1 MNAAQLLVSCL
12 ESEGVRF
19 AFGIPGEE
27 NLELM
32 DALRGSSVRF
42 VLTRHE
48 GAAAFMADVYGRLS
62 GRAGVCLA
70 TLGPGATN
78 LVTGVADA
86 FLDRAPLVA
95 ITAQANL
102 SKIHRESHQ
111 YVDILQLFGP
121 ITKWNARVE
130 SPDVVPEIVRKAFK
144 LAEAEKPGSTHVEL
158 PENVAED
165 EADPKQKPLRREPV
179 SAPTPARASVEQAA
193 LLIEKAGRPV
203 ILAGNGVIRNGSSAE
218 LTQFAERLHI
228 PVVTTVMGKGAIPW
242 RSPMSLLT
250 IGILPRDHELAGL
263 DDSDLVICVGYDF
276 VEYDPRSWNARGD
289 RRIIHVDALPAEI
302 SAQYLPEVEV
312 IGEIRESLQ
321 TLGQRIARE
330 RTSGRRSL
338 PSRDGIMKTL
348 ESELGEHSGKVLNP
362 QRTLWDLRDILEP
375 DDLLISDVGAHKL
388 WLSRFFRVAKP
399 KTIIISNG
407 LSPMGI
413 AVPGGIAAKLMDP
426 NRRVVTL
433 SGDGGFLMSVHEL
446 ETASRENAPTVNLV
460 FRDGGLGSIRWKQM
474 AKFQRT
480 VGTEFNNPDFSDLA
494 KAFGLRGFRVE
505 HASELNS
512 ILREALES
520 KVPCLVDVPVDYGT
534 NPFLARAR

>member
-12 ESEGVRF
+12 ENEGVRF

-130 SPDVVPEIVRKAFK
+130 NPDVVPEIVRKAFK

-193 LLIEKAGRPV
+193 LLIEKAARPV

-242 RSPMSLLT
+242 TSPMSLLT
-250 IGILPRDHELAGL
+250 IGILPHDHELAGL

-302 SAQYLPEVEV
+302 STQYLPEVEV

-321 TLGQRIARE
+321 TLGQRIAKE
-330 RTSGRRSL
+330 RTSGRSL

-474 AKFQRT
+474 AKFNRT
-480 VGTEFNNPDFSDLA
+480 FGTEFSNPDFADLA

-505 HASELNS
+505 HPSELNS

>member
-1 MNAAQLLVSCL
+1 M
-12 ESEGVRF
+12 EGH
-19 AFGIPGEE
+19 E
-27 NLELM
+27 
-32 DALRGSSVRF
+32 RGSTPGLLSRERGGSLRVRHPRRRKPRAHGRSAGKLGP
-42 VLTRHE
+42 VRPD
-48 GAAAFMADVYGRLS
+48 AARRRRGVHGGRLRPS
-62 GRAGVCLA
+62 LRSRGGVPRHP
-70 TLGPGATN
+70 GPGSDQP
-78 LVTGVADA
+78 G
-86 FLDRAPLVA
+86 DR
-95 ITAQANL
+95 
-102 SKIHRESHQ
+102 R
-111 YVDILQLFGP
+111 G
-121 ITKWNARVE
+121 RC
-130 SPDVVPEIVRKAFK
+130 VP
-144 LAEAEKPGSTHVEL
+144 
-158 PENVAED
+158 
-165 EADPKQKPLRREPV
+165 
-179 SAPTPARASVEQAA
+179 RASVEQAA
-193 LLIEKAGRPV
+193 LLIQKAARPV

-242 RSPMSLLT
+242 TSPMSLLT

-289 RRIIHVDALPAEI
+289 RRIIHIDALPAEI

>member
-12 ESEGVRF
+12 ENEGVRF

-193 LLIEKAGRPV
+193 LLIEKAARPV

-242 RSPMSLLT
+242 TSPMSLLT
-250 IGILPRDHELAGL
+250 IGILPHDHELAGL

-302 SAQYLPEVEV
+302 STQYLPEVEV

-321 TLGQRIARE
+321 TLGQRIAKE
-330 RTSGRRSL
+330 RTSGRSL

-480 VGTEFNNPDFSDLA
+480 VGTEFSNPDFADLA

-520 KVPCLVDVPVDYGT
+520 NAPCLVDVPVDYGT

>member
-1 MNAAQLLVSCL
+1 MKAAQLLVSCL
-12 ESEGVRF
+12 ENEGVRF

-32 DALRGSSVRF
+32 DALRGSAVRF

-111 YVDILQLFGP
+111 YVDILQLFGR

-165 EADPKQKPLRREPV
+165 EADPNQKPLPREAV
-179 SAPTPARASVEQAA
+179 GAPSPARASVEQAA
-193 LLIEKAGRPV
+193 LLMGKAERPI

-242 RSPMSLLT
+242 TSPMSLLT
-250 IGILPRDHELAGL
+250 IGILPHDHELAGL

-276 VEYDPRSWNARGD
+276 VEYDPRSWNPRGD
-289 RRIIHVDALPAEI
+289 RRIIHVDGLPAEI
-302 SAQYLPEVEV
+302 SAQYIPEVEV

-321 TLGQRIARE
+321 TLGQRIKRARP
-330 RTSGRRSL
+330 SGRSL
-338 PSRDGIMKTL
+338 PSRDGVMKTL
-348 ESELGEHSGKVLNP
+348 ESELGEHSSKAMNP
-362 QRTLWDLRDILEP
+362 QRILWDLRDILEP

-388 WLSRFFRVAKP
+388 WLSRFFRVEKP
-399 KTIIISNG
+399 KTIVISNG

-446 ETASRENAPTVNLV
+446 ETARRENAPTVNVV
-460 FRDGGLGSIRWKQM
+460 FRDSGLGSIRWKQM
-474 AKFQRT
+474 AKFNRT
-480 VGTEFNNPDFSDLA
+480 VGTEFSNPDFADLA

-505 HASELNS
+505 HPSELNS
-512 ILREALES
+512 ILGEALES
-520 KVPCLVDVPVDYGT
+520 NAPCLVDVPIDYGT
-534 NPFLARAR
+534 NPFLPRAR

>member
-32 DALRGSSVRF
+32 DALRGSSLRF

-111 YVDILQLFGP
+111 YVDILQLFSR

-144 LAEAEKPGSTHVEL
+144 LAEAEKPGSTHIEL
-158 PENVAED
+158 PENVAGD
-165 EADPKQKPLRREPV
+165 EAEPHQKPLPRETV

-193 LLIEKAGRPV
+193 LLIEKAKRPI
-203 ILAGNGVIRNGSSAE
+203 ILAGNGVIRNGSSTE
-218 LTQFAERLHI
+218 LTEFAERLQI

-242 RSPMSLLT
+242 TSPMSLLT
-250 IGILPRDHELAGL
+250 IGILPRDYELAGFE
-263 DDSDLVICVGYDF
+263 DSDLVICVGYDF
-276 VEYDPRSWNARGD
+276 VEYDPRTWNPRGD
-289 RRIIHVDALPAEI
+289 RRIVHVDALPAEV
-302 SAQYLPEVEV
+302 SAHYLPEVEV

-321 TLGQRIARE
+321 ALGQRVR
-330 RTSGRRSL
+330 RTRSSGRSV
-338 PSRDGIMKTL
+338 PSSETIQKTL
-348 ESELGEHSGKVLNP
+348 ESEIGEHAERLLNP
-362 QRTLWDLRDILEP
+362 RRILWDLREILEP

-388 WLSRFFRVAKP
+388 WLSRFFRVVKP
-399 KTIIISNG
+399 KTVIISNG

-413 AVPGGIAAKLMDP
+413 ALPGGIAAKLMDP
-426 NRRVVTL
+426 DRRVVTL

-446 ETASRENAPTVNLV
+446 ETARRERAATVNLV

-474 AKFQRT
+474 AKFKRT
-480 VGTEFNNPDFSDLA
+480 VGTDFGNPNFPDLA
-494 KAFGLRGFRVE
+494 KAFGVRGFEVN
-505 HASELNS
+505 HPSELNS
-512 ILREALES
+512 VLAEAFEFNA
-520 KVPCLVDVPVDYGT
+520 PCVVDIPVDYGK
-534 NPFLARAR
+534 NPFLDLAR

>member
-1 MNAAQLLVSCL
+1 MKAAQLLVSCL
-12 ESEGVRF
+12 ENEGVRF

-32 DALRGSSVRF
+32 DALRGSAVRF

-95 ITAQANL
+95 I
-102 SKIHRESHQ
+102 
-111 YVDILQLFGP
+111 
-121 ITKWNARVE
+121 
-130 SPDVVPEIVRKAFK
+130 
-144 LAEAEKPGSTHVEL
+144 
-158 PENVAED
+158 
-165 EADPKQKPLRREPV
+165 
-179 SAPTPARASVEQAA
+179 PARASVEQAA
-193 LLIEKAGRPV
+193 LLMGKAERPI

-242 RSPMSLLT
+242 TSPMSLLT
-250 IGILPRDHELAGL
+250 IGILPHDHELAGL

-276 VEYDPRSWNARGD
+276 VEYDPRSWNPRGD
-289 RRIIHVDALPAEI
+289 RRIIHVDGLPAEI
-302 SAQYLPEVEV
+302 SAQYIPEVEV

-321 TLGQRIARE
+321 TLGQRIKRARP
-330 RTSGRRSL
+330 SGRSL
-338 PSRDGIMKTL
+338 PSRDGVMKTL
-348 ESELGEHSGKVLNP
+348 ESELGEHSSKAMNP
-362 QRTLWDLRDILEP
+362 QRILWDLRDILEP

-388 WLSRFFRVAKP
+388 WLSRFFRVEKP
-399 KTIIISNG
+399 KTIVISNG

-426 NRRVVTL
+426 NRRVVTV

-446 ETASRENAPTVNLV
+446 ETARRENAPTVNLV
-460 FRDGGLGSIRWKQM
+460 FRDSGLGSIRWKQM
-474 AKFQRT
+474 AKFNRT
-480 VGTEFNNPDFSDLA
+480 VGTEFSNPDFADLA

-505 HASELNS
+505 HPSELNS
-512 ILREALES
+512 ILGEALES
-520 KVPCLVDVPVDYGT
+520 NAPCLVDVPIDYGT
-534 NPFLARAR
+534 NPFLPPRALTAGFVSEP

>member
-158 PENVAED
+158 PENVAEE
-165 EADPKQKPLRREPV
+165 EADPDQKPLPREPV

-193 LLIEKAGRPV
+193 LLIEKAVRPV

-218 LTQFAERLHI
+218 LTQFAERLQI

-242 RSPMSLLT
+242 TSPMSLLT
-250 IGILPRDHELAGL
+250 IGILPRDHEIAGFE
-263 DDSDLVICVGYDF
+263 DSDLVVCIGYDF
-276 VEYDPRSWNARGD
+276 VEYDPRSWNPRGD
-289 RRIIHVDALPAEI
+289 RRIVHVDALPAEI
-302 SAQYLPEVEV
+302 SAHYLPEVEV

-321 TLGQRIARE
+321 ALGQRVRTA
-330 RTSGRRSL
+330 RTSLRSV
-338 PSRDGIMKTL
+338 PSSTAIKKTL
-348 ESELGEHSGKVLNP
+348 ESELGEHGEELLNP
-362 QRTLWDLRDILEP
+362 QRVLWDLREILEP

-388 WLSRFFRVAKP
+388 WLSRFFRVVKP

-413 AVPGGIAAKLMDP
+413 ALPGGIAAKLMNPD
-426 NRRVVTL
+426 RRVVTL

-446 ETASRENAPTVNLV
+446 ETAKRENAATVNVV

-474 AKFQRT
+474 AKFKRT
-480 VGTEFNNPDFSDLA
+480 VGTEFGNPDLSDLA
-494 KAFGLRGFRVE
+494 KAFGVRGFRVD
-505 HASELNS
+505 HPSGLNS

-520 KVPCLVDVPVDYGT
+520 KAPCIVDIPVDYGD
-534 NPFLARAR
+534 NPFLVRAH